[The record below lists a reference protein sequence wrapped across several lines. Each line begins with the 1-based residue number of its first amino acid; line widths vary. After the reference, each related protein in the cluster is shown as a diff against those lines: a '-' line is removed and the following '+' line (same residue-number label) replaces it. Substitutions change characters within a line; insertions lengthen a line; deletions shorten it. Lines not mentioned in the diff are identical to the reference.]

1 MKRRWIVIIFTICF
15 GMGMLLPVHAQEKD
29 KFWAGTNSKIEKIEE
44 ALYKDFGDDVK
55 EYQSGHS
62 NDVAEQVAG
71 QCIQCGSFDIRYKT
85 QNSYYA
91 RTAACMHGYHAG
103 HDVVKQDI
111 LVRYV
116 ECQVCRYQE
125 HISNTKIGEPYIECY
140 GFN

>member
-1 MKRRWIVIIFTICF
+1 
-15 GMGMLLPVHAQEKD
+15 MGMLLPVHAQEKD
-29 KFWAGTNSKIEKIEE
+29 KIWAGTNSKIEEIEE
-44 ALYKDFGDDVK
+44 ALYKDFDDDVK

-71 QCIQCGSFDIRYKT
+71 
-85 QNSYYA
+85 
-91 RTAACMHGYHAG
+91 ACMHGYHAG

>member
-1 MKRRWIVIIFTICF
+1 MKRRWIVIIFAICF

-29 KFWAGTNSKIEKIEE
+29 KIWAGTNSKIEKIEE
-44 ALYKDFGDDVK
+44 ALYKDFDDDVK

-62 NDVAEQVAG
+62 NDVA
-71 QCIQCGSFDIRYKT
+71 
-85 QNSYYA
+85 
-91 RTAACMHGYHAG
+91 
-103 HDVVKQDI
+103 
-111 LVRYV
+111 

>member
-1 MKRRWIVIIFTICF
+1 MTIQMQSICF

-29 KFWAGTNSKIEKIEE
+29 KIWAGTNSKIEKIEE
-44 ALYKDFGDDVK
+44 ALYKDFDDDVK